1 MGAYDNPRILP
12 PPNYAEIYQRSFL
25 SAQAGVNQAFAGFKA
40 KKKQKGIDINKA
52 EDVYDKRQA
61 EINTLP
67 KELQNQ
73 ADMLNDQWFENEMAN
88 IDGDISRS
96 DYRAK
101 KKDINATLYSMA
113 TDGKEMN
120 ALFENVKGASLSRY
134 QNKGYL
140 MTLGLANAWENR
152 AIKIDYQNGNR
163 IIKWNDL
170 DGNEQTLDAKNKTL
184 TSALGFNDVFDFD
197 NKKLQDLGTSVS
209 NMGIEM
215 VQIKSSTDG
224 IDTTI
229 DAKIYTDAKQF
240 LPDNFEELDGPGR
253 KEAIELANAKH
264 RNSMVKGLT
273 GEFGEFFTNENDS
286 GSLFLDNSYE
296 ALVNI
301 NLNDP
306 TKSTLKS
313 NATGLINKALDGM
326 DLTEDQKNTISENLR
341 LGVYN
346 IDEKND
352 PDGKIKMGMDSISRH
367 VLAEQSFDAATK
379 KDGAMLKESTV
390 ILSPDEIESRSLKLQ
405 QQKVTLQKSQ
415 ESLEGDGD
423 EEITN
428 LLDYF
433 SQDTGPLGFGGNVTK
448 AKSANKFIN
457 NMQSNGFFD
466 TNGNF
471 KTTGE
476 IIATIRD
483 TKNQGVYGYD
493 VTQGQQFKNFKTAS
507 EINDIIP
514 LMKKASEVK
523 NGGEPLT
530 DQDMLALQN
539 FGFTSTDFN
548 NTNSRNNMKRFVDY
562 FAKYGID
569 GTDDLFSSDDVN
581 SYFEFG
587 EKTRGDGFTT
597 QSTPG
602 KNGYYKD
609 AGAAGTTKLL
619 AELPLSNDAAGGTSV
634 SAIDLGNITNE
645 LYDKKGLYQYLKF
658 N

>member
-25 SAQAGVNQAFAGFKA
+25 SAQAGVNQAFAGVKA

-52 EDVYDKRQA
+52 EDEYDKRQA

-73 ADMLNDQWFENEMAN
+73 ADMLNDQWFDNEMAN
-88 IDGDISRS
+88 IEGDISRA

-120 ALFENVKGASLSRY
+120 ALFENVKGAQLSRY

-170 DGNEQTLDAKNKTL
+170 DGNEQTLDAKDKTL

-215 VQIKSSTDG
+215 VQIKSSTGG

-264 RNSMVKGLT
+264 RNNMVKGLT

-313 NATGLINKALDGM
+313 NAAGLISKALDGM
-326 DLTEDQKNTISENLR
+326 DLTDDQKNTISENLR

-390 ILSPDEIESRSLKLQ
+390 ILSPDEIESRGLKLKQ
-405 QQKVTLQKSQ
+405 QRLTVQKTE

-423 EEITN
+423 GEITN

-433 SQDTGPLGFGGNVTK
+433 SQDTGSLGFGSKDAK
-448 AKSANKFIN
+448 AKNATRVVNSMVN
-457 NMQSNGFFD
+457 NGFFNA
-466 TNGNF
+466 NGNF
-471 KTTGE
+471 KNTGE
-476 IIATIRD
+476 IIKTIRETQD
-483 TKNQGVYGYD
+483 QSVFGYD
-493 VTQGQQFKNFKTAS
+493 VTGEKQFKNFRTAG

-514 LMKKASEVK
+514 VMKKAVESTK
-523 NGGEPLT
+523 GGEPLT
-530 DQDMLALQN
+530 DQDMSALNN
-539 FGFTSTDFN
+539 FGFSQTDFN
-548 NTNSRNNMKRFVDY
+548 NTQARKNMAKFVKH
-562 FAKYGID
+562 FEKFGID
-569 GTDDLFSSDDVN
+569 GTNALFNKPDVN
-581 SYFEFG
+581 SYFEFP
-587 EKTRGDGFTT
+587 EANRGGFTT
-597 QSTPG
+597 QNVPG
-602 KNGYYKD
+602 KDDYYKD
-609 AGAAGTTKLL
+609 GGNASTTAILQ
-619 AELPLSNDAAGGTSV
+619 ALPLTITSGLSRETV
-634 SAIDLGNITNE
+634 GEIVKEAYGQT
-645 LYDKKGLYQYLKF
+645 GLYKYLKF

>member
-25 SAQAGVNQAFAGFKA
+25 SAQAGVNQAFAGVKA
-40 KKKQKGIDINKA
+40 KKKKRADDITKA
-52 EDVYDKRQA
+52 EDQFDKQQEA
-61 EINTLP
+61 FATLP
-67 KELQNQ
+67 RELQDQ
-73 ADMLNDQWFENEMAN
+73 ADMLNDQWFENEMKN
-88 IDGDISRS
+88 IDGNIDRS
-96 DYRAK
+96 DYRANK
-101 KKDINATLYSMA
+101 NKIRGTMFTMA
-113 TDGKEMN
+113 RDGKEIN
-120 ALFENVKGASLSRY
+120 TLNEEVKGSKLSRY

-140 MTLGLANAWENR
+140 YTLGLANAWEDK

-163 IIKWNDL
+163 IIKWKDL
-170 DGNEQTLDAKNKTL
+170 DGNEQILDAKNKTIKE
-184 TSALGFNDVFDFD
+184 ALGFNNVYDFD

-215 VQIKSSTDG
+215 LQIKSSKDG
-224 IDTTI
+224 LDTTI
-229 DAKIYTDAKQF
+229 DAKIYTNAKQY
-240 LPDNFEELDGPGR
+240 LPDNYDQLDGAGR
-253 KEAIELANAKH
+253 KEAVELANAKH
-264 RNSMVKGLT
+264 RNNMVKGLT

-313 NATGLINKALDGM
+313 NAAGLISKALDGM
-326 DLTEDQKNTISENLR
+326 DLTDDQKNIISENLR

-352 PDGKIKMGMDSISRH
+352 PDGKIKMGMDSISRY
-367 VLAEQSFDAATK
+367 VLAEQSYDAATK

-390 ILSPDEIESRSLKLQ
+390 ILSPDEIESRSNKLIQ
-405 QQKVTLQKSQ
+405 QRLQIQKSR
-415 ESLEGDGD
+415 ESLDGSD
-423 EEITN
+423 EEITD

-448 AKSANKFIN
+448 AKSANKFIQ
-457 NMQSNGFFD
+457 NMKSNGFFD
-466 TNGNF
+466 ANNNF
-471 KTTGE
+471 KTTAE
-476 IIATIRD
+476 IIKTIRD

-493 VTQGQQFKNFKTAS
+493 VTEGQQFKNFKTAA

-514 LMKKASEVK
+514 TMKNVVEEYKANKGKISEENLSK
-523 NGGEPLT
+523 LR
-530 DQDMLALQN
+530 A
-539 FGFTSTDFN
+539 FGFD
-548 NTNSRNNMKRFVDY
+548 TNGTYPLRFEKYIKY
-562 FAKYGID
+562 FEKKGIN
-569 GTDDLFSSDDVN
+569 GTESLFLEGGDENVN

-587 EKTRGDGFTT
+587 ANKKGFLDTFQPKDDKFFKDG
-597 QSTPG
+597 
-602 KNGYYKD
+602 
-609 AGAAGTTKLL
+609 GAAGTQKFL
-619 AELPLSNDAAGGTSV
+619 ANLPLSNDSEGGTKVSV
-634 SAIDLGNITNE
+634 IDIGNIVNE